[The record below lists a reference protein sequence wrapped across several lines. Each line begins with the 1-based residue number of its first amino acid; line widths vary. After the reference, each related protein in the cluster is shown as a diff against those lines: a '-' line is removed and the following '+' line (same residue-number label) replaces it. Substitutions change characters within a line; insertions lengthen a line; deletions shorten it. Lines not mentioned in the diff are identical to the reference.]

1 MHVSSTETDD
11 GTNPLTE
18 TAAFGEFLRGIGE
31 RCEEGPLASTATVVG
46 SYGFGG
52 PP

>member
-1 MHVSSTETDD
+1 MASVETDD

-18 TAAFGEFLRGIGE
+18 TAAFGEFLRDIGD
-31 RCEEGPLASTATVVG
+31 RCEEGPLASAATPVG

-52 PP
+52 LT